1 MNQRK
6 EQNKNNTPTLT
17 KVSQNSKNIL
27 SSLPT
32 LPKMKEMTKSTH
44 NIESA
49 KTKNALLNI
58 TDSPNILPTH
68 DLKHLLQYIA
78 RVGNLPQHIDNAS
91 TLKNE
96 LAVDVKGFI
105 KMYAVKTEGGFVF
118 PSSYEGLFMDFLNRY
133 RLETLDGGLERRSG
147 GIKKSRTGES
157 SGEKVRALF
166 LDFILFAFIFT
177 DI

>member
-1 MNQRK
+1 
-6 EQNKNNTPTLT
+6 
-17 KVSQNSKNIL
+17 
-27 SSLPT
+27 
-32 LPKMKEMTKSTH
+32 MTKSTH

-68 DLKHLLQYIA
+68 DLLQYVA

-91 TLKNE
+91 TMKNE
-96 LAVDVKGFI
+96 LATDVKGFI

-118 PSSYEGLFMDFLNRY
+118 PSSYVGLFMDLLNRY
-133 RLETLDGGLERRSG
+133 RLETLVGGLERRSG

-157 SGEKVRALF
+157 SGEKVRAF

-177 DI
+177 DVLFFLSFDLLYKLDKKFIARSSSM